1 MSTRANKWEYVQ
13 LGVIAAMFVWAAVEW
28 SALPDRIPVHWNAA
42 GVVDGYAGK
51 FVGLLLPPVVTLA
64 VYLAL
69 RYLPRI
75 DPVRANYAS
84 FAGTYLLVR
93 TVVVVSMAFSFVVA
107 VVAIANEGAVPKDR
121 LEVGAVAVL
130 FVILGGAMGKFR
142 PNWFVGIRTPWTLS
156 SKVSWVKT
164 HRVGGRVFV
173 GVGLATLVVA
183 LISGKAALYTLV
195 ALTVVGIVYLVIYS
209 YIVWRDDPEKVPAQ
223 DTGPADDS

>member
-1 MSTRANKWEYVQ
+1 VQ
-13 LGVIAAMFVWAAVEW
+13 LSVIAAMFLWAAIKW
-28 SALPDRIPVHWNAA
+28 PTLPDRIPVHWSAA
-42 GVVDGYAGK
+42 GVADGYAGK
-51 FVGLLLPPVVTLA
+51 FVGLLLPPAVTLA
-64 VYLAL
+64 VYLTL

-75 DPVRANYAS
+75 DPVRPNYSS

-93 TVVVVSMAFSFVVA
+93 VAVVLSMAFSFAVA
-107 VVAIANEGAVPKDR
+107 VLAISNQGAVPRDR
-121 LEVGAVAVL
+121 LEVGVVAVL

-173 GVGLATLVVA
+173 GIGLATLIVTF
-183 LISGKAALYTLV
+183 IGGKAGFYTLV
-195 ALTVVGIVYLVIYS
+195 ALTIAGVVYLVVYS
-209 YIVWRDDPEKVPAQ
+209 YVVWRGDPEKVPAQ

>member
-13 LGVIAAMFVWAAVEW
+13 LGVIAAMFVWAAVKW
-28 SALPDRIPVHWNAA
+28 PTLPDRIPVHWNAA

-64 VYLAL
+64 VYLVL

-75 DPVRANYAS
+75 DPARPNYSS
-84 FAGTYLLVR
+84 FAGTYMLVR

-107 VVAIANEGAVPKDR
+107 VLAISNQGAVPKDR

-173 GVGLATLVVA
+173 GVGLVTLIVA
-183 LISGKAALYTLV
+183 LISGKAAFYTLV

-209 YIVWRDDPEKVPAQ
+209 YVVWRDDPEKVPAR

>member
-13 LGVIAAMFVWAAVEW
+13 LGVIAAMFVWAAVKW
-28 SALPDRIPVHWNAA
+28 PTLPDRIPVHWNAA

-69 RYLPRI
+69 RCLPRI
-75 DPVRANYAS
+75 DPARPNYSS
-84 FAGTYLLVR
+84 FAGTYMLVR

-107 VVAIANEGAVPKDR
+107 VLAISNQGAVPRDR
-121 LEVGAVAVL
+121 LEVGAMAVL

-173 GVGLATLVVA
+173 GVGLVTLIVA
-183 LISGKAALYTLV
+183 LISGKAAFYTLV

-209 YIVWRDDPEKVPAQ
+209 YVVWRDDPEKVPAQ